1 MERETGRILIV
12 DDNEP
17 LTAILSENLSVLC
30 ECATAESAEAA
41 IDVLKK
47 SEFRLV
53 LTDIS
58 LPGMSGLDLCEQVR
72 RLDPGIAVIV
82 MSTNTDE
89 LYAAESLRRGAF
101 GFLPKPFEPALLL
114 EMVRAALAQSI

>member
-30 ECATAESAEAA
+30 ECATAESGEAA
-41 IDVLKK
+41 IEVLKK
-47 SEFRLV
+47 NEFGLV

-58 LPGMSGLDLCEQVR
+58 LPGMSGLDLCEVVR
-72 RLDPGIAVIV
+72 RLDPRIAVIV
-82 MSTNTDE
+82 MSTNTGE

-101 GFLPKPFEPALLL
+101 GFLPKPFETTLLL
-114 EMVRAALAQSI
+114 QMVRAALVQGK